1 MAEIFS
7 EVSLFA
13 IVITLLAYELG
24 LWLQRKTKNPLCNPI
39 VIAILVIIAFLK
51 LTGIPNS
58 QYQAGAKIFSWLL
71 TPATVCL
78 AIPLYEQ
85 VKILK
90 NQMLAILAGTL
101 AGTAASIVFIFA
113 MGRAL
118 GLEEILTVSM
128 LPKSITTALG
138 LAVSQQMG
146 GNTAITAA
154 CIIITGIWGSIIG
167 SPLAKL
173 LHITDE
179 VAQGAAFGTS
189 AHVIGTSRAN
199 QVSELCGAVSSLAL
213 VVAGI
218 VTAVVC
224 PLIF

>member
-1 MAEIFS
+1 MAEMIS

-24 LWLQRKTKNPLCNPI
+24 LWLQRKTGNPLCNPI
-39 VIAILVIIAFLK
+39 VIAIAVIIIFLK
-51 LTGIPNS
+51 VTGIPNS

-85 VKILK
+85 VKILQK
-90 NQMLAILAGTL
+90 QMFAILAGTL
-101 AGTAASIVFIFA
+101 AGTASSIMFILV
-113 MGRAL
+113 MCRVTGL
-118 GLEEILTVSM
+118 GDILTVSL

-154 CIIITGIWGSIIG
+154 SIIITGILGSIIG

-173 LHITDE
+173 LRITDE
-179 VAQGAAFGTS
+179 VAQGAAFGAS

-224 PLIF
+224 PLMI